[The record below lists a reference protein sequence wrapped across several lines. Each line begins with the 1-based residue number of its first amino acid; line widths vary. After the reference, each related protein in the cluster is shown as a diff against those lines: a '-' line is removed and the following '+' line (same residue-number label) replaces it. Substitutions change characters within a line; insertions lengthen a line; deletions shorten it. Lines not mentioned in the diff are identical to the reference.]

1 MALNENIIIRL
12 MADTSNYTTKMQ
24 AAGAQ
29 SEKLATS
36 MEKPRSTSDK
46 LKSGFM
52 TAGLAVGALSAAVGV
67 AAVKSFMDFDA
78 SMSTVQANT
87 KASASEMSMLRDAAL
102 DAGQRTIYSAT
113 ESADAINELA
123 KAGMSTANILNGGL
137 NGALDLAAS
146 DGMAVSDAAELMA
159 STLAQFN
166 LKGTDATK
174 VADALAAGAGNAQ
187 GSASDL
193 GKALSQVGLVANQ
206 YGVSMQETT
215 GTLAAFANAGM
226 IGSDAG
232 TSLKSMLIA
241 LANPSKKAQQALDD
255 LGISAWD
262 SQGNFIGLSGLA
274 GQLQTK
280 MAGLTDQQKQQAMAT
295 IFGTDAVRSAGVLYK
310 EGASGIDKWTKTVS
324 DSGYA
329 SEQAAARTN
338 NLKGDIEQ
346 FSGSIETML
355 IKIGGGANGPLR
367 TMVQGATDLVT
378 AFSTLD
384 PHIQQTVVLL
394 GVAAGA
400 TAGLHKMFGNLSTS
414 SSGFGRS
421 MGLALD
427 PMQRLQGLWSGLS
440 TGAQSMATAFQ
451 SPTKQME
458 LFGTTMSRGA
468 AISNGF
474 KSVGSG
480 LMSMMGGPWGVAFAA
495 AGAALAIW
503 SQKTADAKT
512 RTDNMTSA
520 LQSGQTAVQKLTQN
534 LQSGND
540 TDWGWFQKTRT
551 GADSLAQALDKA
563 GVSQKTF
570 VDAAMGDKTAISSF
584 NQELDDYINKHGG
597 AGTVT
602 DELRAHLE
610 QQTKAVSGSK
620 EAMKEQAEADKQ
632 STAEK
637 VNNTLATA
645 GLTDATATNTD
656 ATSEAADANDILK
669 ESFGASSKGINDQA
683 SALGEALDALKT
695 YYGFSQSVFD
705 ADTKLGKAILD
716 ANDAIK
722 ENGKT
727 LDTNTEKGNANRD
740 ALSNVAS
747 AVKDSA
753 EAYARQ
759 TGDVSK
765 VNEVMSKGRDQVI
778 ELAESMGW
786 STPQA
791 EAWADSIGL
800 TEAGVNQLV
809 DSIKQANATPIEITD
824 NASKTLDT
832 VKLKA
837 EGLADGTTVRISGDN
852 KPFLQTV
859 AQVTGTTIDPK
870 TGELDL
876 DKDQYDMAL
885 ALANGA
891 KIDPKTGQ
899 LLGDNTDAWKKFAET
914 QGWTIDP
921 KTGVISGDNGPYKA
935 TKAVVDMM
943 TIAEKKGLITA
954 KDDATSIIQKV
965 QQLSVADKYFTIHGS
980 YVDDSGGTYTST
992 GYRPKGATGTIPF
1005 ATGGYVSGPGTGT
1018 SDSIFAR
1025 ISNGEYVIRASA
1037 VDHYGVGLFDQLNYQ
1052 RYATGGLV
1060 QQYQTTPIPTRTF
1073 APHDTGSYT
1082 RNEFHNQFVIPERN
1096 PRLLTND
1103 IARELLKQSSG
1114 GAR

>member
-1 MALNENIIIRL
+1 MALNENITIRL

-24 AAGAQ
+24 AASAQ
-29 SEKLATS
+29 ATQLS
-36 MEKPRSTSDK
+36 TSLEKPRSTSDK
-46 LKSGFM
+46 LKGAFT

-87 KASASEMSMLRDAAL
+87 KASASEMSKLRDAAL

-193 GKALSQVGLVANQ
+193 GSALSQAGLVANQ
-206 YGVSMQETT
+206 YGVSMQEAT
-215 GTLAAFANAGM
+215 GTLAAFAYAGM

-274 GQLQTK
+274 GQLQTQ
-280 MAGLTDQQKQQAMAT
+280 MAGLTDQQRQQAMAT

-400 TAGLHKMFGNLSTS
+400 TAGLHKMFGSLSTS

-421 MGLALD
+421 MGLVLD
-427 PMQRLQGLWSGLS
+427 PVQRLQGLWGGLS
-440 TGAQSMATAFQ
+440 AGAQSMATAFQ
-451 SPTKQME
+451 NPTRQME

-468 AISNGF
+468 AISNGL

-480 LMSMMGGPWGVAFAA
+480 LMSMMGDGFGIAFAA

-520 LQSGQTAVQKLTQN
+520 LESGQTAAQKLTQN

-570 VDAAMGDKTAISSF
+570 VDAAMGDKTAITSF
-584 NQELDDYINKHGG
+584 NQALDDYINKHGG

-610 QQTKAVSGSK
+610 QQTKAVAGSK
-620 EAMKEQAEADKQ
+620 EAIKEQSEADKQ
-632 STAEK
+632 ATAEK

-656 ATSEAADANDILK
+656 ATSEAADANDILA
-669 ESFGASSKGINDQA
+669 ESFGASSKGIDDQA

-695 YYGFSQSVFD
+695 YYGFS
-705 ADTKLGKAILD
+705 LD
-716 ANDAIK
+716 ASDATIALHDSFDK
-722 ENGKT
+722 AAKSVDENGAT
-727 LDTNTEKGNANRD
+727 LDLNTEKGRANQSALNDVAKSALD
-740 ALSNVAS
+740 A
-747 AVKDSA
+747 A
-753 EAYARQ
+753 EAQARNGQ
-759 TGDVSK
+759 SVDQIMPTIEDARGRFVDFAIK
-765 VNEVMSKGRDQVI
+765 MGMSKDKANALADQ
-778 ELAESMGW
+778 S
-786 STPQA
+786 
-791 EAWADSIGL
+791 GL
-800 TEAGVNQLV
+800 TKDAVNRLAQSVNDVPTQHNTNLTAT
-809 DSIKQANATPIEITD
+809 DNATPVIRNVRD
-824 NASKTLDT
+824 MLAGLQDKTVTL
-832 VKLKA
+832 
-837 EGLADGTTVRISGDN
+837 N
-852 KPFLQTV
+852 
-859 AQVTGTTIDPK
+859 QVVN
-870 TGELDL
+870 
-876 DKDQYDMAL
+876 YM
-885 ALANGA
+885 
-891 KIDPKTGQ
+891 
-899 LLGDNTDAWKKFAET
+899 
-914 QGWTIDP
+914 
-921 KTGVISGDNGPYKA
+921 
-935 TKAVVDMM
+935 
-943 TIAEKKGLITA
+943 
-954 KDDATSIIQKV
+954 
-965 QQLSVADKYFTIHGS
+965 
-980 YVDDSGGTYTST
+980 
-992 GYRPKGATGTIPF
+992 ATGDLPSASGPLASGYKKVDK
-1005 ATGGYVSGPGTGT
+1005 ATGGYISGPGTAT
-1018 SDSIFAR
+1018 SDSIPAR
-1025 ISNGEYVIRASA
+1025 LSNGEYVIRASA

-1052 RYATGGLV
+1052 RYAAGGLV
-1060 QQYQTTPIPTRTF
+1060 QRYQATPLPTNPT
-1073 APHDTGSYT
+1073 APGRPQVLLQQS
-1082 RNEFHNQFVIPERN
+1082 NEFRN
-1096 PRLLTND
+1096 YAVPSPSVQSNLTASKVRSQTANL
-1103 IARELLKQSSG
+1103 ISLG
-1114 GAR
+1114 GV

>member
-1 MALNENIIIRL
+1 MALNENITIKL

-24 AAGAQ
+24 AASAQ
-29 SEKLATS
+29 ATQLS
-36 MEKPRSTSDK
+36 TSLEKPRSTSDK
-46 LKSGFM
+46 LKGAFT

-87 KASASEMSMLRDAAL
+87 KASASEMSKLRDAAL

-193 GKALSQVGLVANQ
+193 GNALSQSGLVANQ

-241 LANPSKKAQQALDD
+241 LANPSKKAQKALDD

-280 MAGLTDQQKQQAMAT
+280 MAGLTDQQRQQAMAT

-400 TAGLHKMFGNLSTS
+400 TAGLHKMFGSLSAS

-421 MGLALD
+421 MGLVLD
-427 PMQRLQGLWSGLS
+427 PVQRLQGLWGGLS
-440 TGAQSMATAFQ
+440 AGAQSMATAFQ
-451 SPTKQME
+451 NPTRQME

-468 AISNGF
+468 AISNGL

-480 LMSMMGGPWGVAFAA
+480 LLSMMGGPWGIAFAA

-520 LQSGQTAVQKLTQN
+520 LESGQTAAQKLTQN

-570 VDAAMGDKTAISSF
+570 VDAAMGDKTAITSF
-584 NQELDDYINKHGG
+584 NQALDDYINKHGG

-610 QQTKAVSGSK
+610 QQTKAVAGSK
-620 EAMKEQAEADKQ
+620 EAIKEQSEADKQ
-632 STAEK
+632 ATKEK
-637 VNNTLATA
+637 ISSTLALVGNTGA
-645 GLTDATATNTD
+645 TSDNTDATTDNAD
-656 ATSEAADANDILK
+656 ATSEAADADDLLK
-669 ESFGASSKGINDQA
+669 EKTGGVTDAIDAQS
-683 SALGEALDALKT
+683 SALKAVVDSLKD
-695 YYGFSQSVFD
+695 YYGFAESADEATADLEKSYDD
-705 ADTKLGKAILD
+705 AT
-716 ANDAIK
+716 DAIK

-727 LDTNTEKGNANRD
+727 VDAAGTSLDLTTEKGRNNQSALTGIRD
-740 ALSNVAS
+740 AAYDAAS
-747 AVKDSA
+747 AYASA
-753 EAYARQ
+753 
-759 TGDVSK
+759 G
-765 VNEVMSKGRDQVI
+765 
-778 ELAESMGW
+778 ES
-786 STPQA
+786 T
-791 EAWADSIGL
+791 DSIKAKTQQARDNFVRAAQQMGL
-800 TEAGVNQLV
+800 TEEAAQQLADKYGLIPSKV
-809 DSIKQANATPIEITD
+809 TTTVLANTD
-824 NASKTLDT
+824 NASSKISTLRDELRN
-832 VKLKA
+832 V
-837 EGLADGTTVRISGDN
+837 DGMVVR
-852 KPFLQTV
+852 
-859 AQVTGTTIDPK
+859 VT
-870 TGELDL
+870 
-876 DKDQYDMAL
+876 
-885 ALANGA
+885 
-891 KIDPKTGQ
+891 
-899 LLGDNTDAWKKFAET
+899 
-914 QGWTIDP
+914 
-921 KTGVISGDNGPYKA
+921 
-935 TKAVVDMM
+935 AVV
-943 TIAEKKGLITA
+943 T
-954 KDDATSIIQKV
+954 
-965 QQLSVADKYFTIHGS
+965 QQGNIHVSGAGGS
-980 YVDDSGGTYTST
+980 GTLV
-992 GYRPKGATGTIPF
+992 KA
-1005 ATGGYVSGPGTGT
+1005 AGGYISGPGTAT
-1018 SDSIFAR
+1018 SDSIPAR
-1025 ISNGEYVIRASA
+1025 LSNGEYVIRASA

-1073 APHDTGSYT
+1073 ASHDTGSYT
-1082 RNEFHNQFVIPERN
+1082 RNEFHNQFVTPERN

-1114 GAR
+1114 GAK

>member
-1 MALNENIIIRL
+1 MALNENIVIKL
-12 MADTSNYTTKMQ
+12 MADTSNYNTKMQ
-24 AAGAQ
+24 AASVQA
-29 SEKLATS
+29 EKLSTS
-36 MEKPRSTSDK
+36 MEKPRSTTDK

-52 TAGLAVGALSAAVGV
+52 TAGLAVGALSAAIGV

-78 SMSTVQANT
+78 SMSVVQSNT
-87 KASASEMSMLRDAAL
+87 HATGSELQSLRDAAL
-102 DAGQRTIYSAT
+102 DAGQRTVYSAT

-123 KAGMSTANILNGGL
+123 KAGMSTTDILNGGL

-166 LKGTDATK
+166 LTGKDSTK
-174 VADALAAGAGNAQ
+174 VADALAAGAGKAQ

-193 GKALSQVGLVANQ
+193 GMALSQAGLVANQ
-206 YGVSMQETT
+206 YGISMQETT

-232 TSLKSMLIA
+232 TSLKTMLLK
-241 LANPSKKAQQALDD
+241 LASPTDKAQSTLDE
-255 LGISAWD
+255 LGISAYD
-262 SQGNFIGLSGLA
+262 AQGNFVGLSGLA
-274 GQLQTK
+274 GQLKDK
-280 MAGLTDQQKQQAMAT
+280 MSGLSMEQRNAALQT
-295 IFGTDAVRSAGVLYK
+295 IFGTDAIRGANVLYN
-310 EGASGIDKWTKTVS
+310 EGAAGIDKWTKGVS
-324 DSGYA
+324 DSGFA
-329 SEQAAARTN
+329 AEQGAARMD

-346 FSGSIETML
+346 FGGAVETSF
-355 IKIGGGANGPLR
+355 IRIGEGANGPLR
-367 TMVQGATDLVT
+367 SVVQGVTDVIS
-378 AFSTLD
+378 AFGSLD
-384 PHIQQTVVLL
+384 PKIQQSVVMVGL
-394 GVAAGA
+394 GVGA
-400 TAGLHKMFGNLSTS
+400 FAGLHKVFGELSTS
-414 SSGFGRS
+414 SSAFGQG

-427 PMQRLQGLWSGLS
+427 PVQRLSAAWPQLREGAGQLASAFTGAGTGVESLSGAAGRGGKALSGLRS
-440 TGAQSMATAFQ
+440 
-451 SPTKQME
+451 
-458 LFGTTMSRGA
+458 
-468 AISNGF
+468 I
-474 KSVGSG
+474 GSG
-480 LMSMMGGPWGVAFAA
+480 VVNLLGGAWGIAMLGAGLALNSWADHVKLSKAATDAFKE
-495 AGAALAIW
+495 ALEDTGSASSTVVKMI
-503 SQKTADAKT
+503 KTGE
-512 RTDNMTSA
+512 NI
-520 LQSGQTAVQKLTQN
+520 
-534 LQSGND
+534 
-540 TDWGWFQKTRT
+540 DWGWWQKGQT
-551 GADSLAQALDKA
+551 GASSYADLLDQV
-563 GVSQKTF
+563 GVSYST
-570 VDAAMGDKTAISSF
+570 VAAAAAHDKTAIEEYNKAF
-584 NQELDDYINKHGG
+584 LQLGTGDLDVKK
-597 AGTVT
+597 
-602 DELRAHLE
+602 
-610 QQTKAVSGSK
+610 QQQAAATLDQLTKARDKAKKELAAEK
-620 EAMKEQAEADKQ
+620 EAQQADTK
-632 STAEK
+632 EK

-645 GLTDATATNTD
+645 GLTDATSDNAS
-656 ATSEAADANDILK
+656 ATSDAADASEILA
-669 ESFGASSKGINDQA
+669 EQLGASSKGASNQA
-683 SALGEALDALKT
+683 AALGEAVSALKT
-695 YYGFSQSVFD
+695 YYGFAQSVFD

-759 TGDVSK
+759 TGDVNK
-765 VNEVMSKGRDQVI
+765 VNEVMNKGRDQVI
-778 ELAESMGW
+778 KLAESMGW
-786 STPQA
+786 SKDQA
-791 EAWADSIGL
+791 TAWADSIGL
-800 TEAGVNQLV
+800 TKEGVNQLV
-809 DSIKQANATPIEITD
+809 DSIKQANATPIAITD
-824 NASKTLDT
+824 NASKTLDAIQ
-832 VKLKA
+832 LKA
-837 EGLADGTTVRISGDN
+837 QGLADGTTVRISGDN

-965 QQLSVADKYFTIHGS
+965 QRLSVADKYFTIHGS

-1025 ISNGEYVIRASA
+1025 ISNGEYIMTAATVKAL
-1037 VDHYGVGLFDQLNYQ
+1037 GVGFLDSLNYRQ
-1052 RYATGGLV
+1052 YATGGLV
-1060 QQYQTTPIPTRTF
+1060 QQYQAGVVPNK
-1073 APHDTGSYT
+1073 ADGGGSRSSVGPMINLTYVDQVAGLGA
-1082 RNEFHNQFVIPERN
+1082 EA
-1096 PRLLTND
+1096 RLTQAA
-1103 IARELLKQSSG
+1103 ARAKSILADVL
-1114 GAR
+1114 

>member
-1 MALNENIIIRL
+1 LALNENITIKL

-24 AAGAQ
+24 AASAQ
-29 SEKLATS
+29 ATQLS
-36 MEKPRSTSDK
+36 TSLEKPRSTSDK
-46 LKSGFM
+46 LKGAFT

-87 KASASEMSMLRDAAL
+87 KASASEMSKLRDAAL

-193 GKALSQVGLVANQ
+193 GNALSQSGLVANQ

-241 LANPSKKAQQALDD
+241 LANPSKKAQKALDD

-280 MAGLTDQQKQQAMAT
+280 MAGLTDQQRQQAMAT

-400 TAGLHKMFGNLSTS
+400 TAGLHKMFGSLSAS

-421 MGLALD
+421 MGLVLD
-427 PMQRLQGLWSGLS
+427 PVQRLQGLWGGLS
-440 TGAQSMATAFQ
+440 AGAQSMATAFQ
-451 SPTKQME
+451 NPTRQME

-468 AISNGF
+468 AISNGL

-480 LMSMMGGPWGVAFAA
+480 LLSMMGGPWGIAFAA

-520 LQSGQTAVQKLTQN
+520 LESGQTAAQKLTQN

-570 VDAAMGDKTAISSF
+570 VDAAMGDKTAITSF
-584 NQELDDYINKHGG
+584 NQALDDYINKHGG

-610 QQTKAVSGSK
+610 QQTKAVAGSK
-620 EAMKEQAEADKQ
+620 EAIKEQSEADKQ
-632 STAEK
+632 ATKEK
-637 VNNTLATA
+637 ISSTLALVGNTGA
-645 GLTDATATNTD
+645 TSDNTDATTDNAD
-656 ATSEAADANDILK
+656 ATSEAADADDLLK
-669 ESFGASSKGINDQA
+669 EKTGGVTDAIDAQS
-683 SALGEALDALKT
+683 SALKAVVDSLKD
-695 YYGFSQSVFD
+695 YYGFAESADEATADLEKSYDD
-705 ADTKLGKAILD
+705 AT
-716 ANDAIK
+716 DAIK

-727 LDTNTEKGNANRD
+727 VDAAGTSLDLTTEKGRNNQSALTGIRD
-740 ALSNVAS
+740 AAYDAAS
-747 AVKDSA
+747 AYASA
-753 EAYARQ
+753 
-759 TGDVSK
+759 G
-765 VNEVMSKGRDQVI
+765 
-778 ELAESMGW
+778 ES
-786 STPQA
+786 T
-791 EAWADSIGL
+791 DSIKAKTQQARDNFVRAAQQMGL
-800 TEAGVNQLV
+800 TEEAAQQLADKYGLIPSKV
-809 DSIKQANATPIEITD
+809 TTTVLANTD
-824 NASKTLDT
+824 NASSKISTLRDELRN
-832 VKLKA
+832 V
-837 EGLADGTTVRISGDN
+837 DGMVVR
-852 KPFLQTV
+852 
-859 AQVTGTTIDPK
+859 VT
-870 TGELDL
+870 
-876 DKDQYDMAL
+876 
-885 ALANGA
+885 
-891 KIDPKTGQ
+891 
-899 LLGDNTDAWKKFAET
+899 
-914 QGWTIDP
+914 
-921 KTGVISGDNGPYKA
+921 
-935 TKAVVDMM
+935 AVV
-943 TIAEKKGLITA
+943 T
-954 KDDATSIIQKV
+954 
-965 QQLSVADKYFTIHGS
+965 QQGNIHVSGAGGS
-980 YVDDSGGTYTST
+980 GTLV
-992 GYRPKGATGTIPF
+992 KA
-1005 ATGGYVSGPGTGT
+1005 AGGYISGPGTAT
-1018 SDSIFAR
+1018 SDSIPAR
-1025 ISNGEYVIRASA
+1025 LSNGEYVIRASA

-1073 APHDTGSYT
+1073 ASHDTGSYT
-1082 RNEFHNQFVIPERN
+1082 RNEFHNQFVTPERN

-1114 GAR
+1114 GAK

>member
-1 MALNENIIIRL
+1 LALNENIIIRL

-52 TAGLAVGALSAAVGV
+52 TAGIAVGALSAAVGV

-87 KASASEMSMLRDAAL
+87 KASASEMSKLRDAAL

-193 GKALSQVGLVANQ
+193 GNALSQAGLVANQ
-206 YGVSMQETT
+206 YDVSMQETT

-280 MAGLTDQQKQQAMAT
+280 MAGLTDQQRQQAMAT

-346 FSGSIETML
+346 FTGSIETML

-367 TMVQGATDLVT
+367 TMVHGATDLVT

-440 TGAQSMATAFQ
+440 TGAQTMATAFQ
-451 SPTKQME
+451 SPTRQME
-458 LFGTTMSRGA
+458 LFGTTMSRGK

-520 LQSGQTAVQKLTQN
+520 LKSGQTAVQKLTQN

-570 VDAAMGDKTAISSF
+570 VDAAMGDKTAIASF

-632 STAEK
+632 ATAEK

-656 ATSEAADANDILK
+656 ATSEAADANDILA
-669 ESFGASSKGINDQA
+669 ESFGASSKGIDDQA

-695 YYGFSQSVFD
+695 YYGFSLDASDATIALHDSFD
-705 ADTKLGKAILD
+705 NADKAISD
-716 ANDAIK
+716 
-722 ENGKT
+722 NGKT
-727 LDTNTEKGNANRD
+727 LDLNTEKGRANQSALNDVAKSALD
-740 ALSNVAS
+740 A
-747 AVKDSA
+747 A
-753 EAYARQ
+753 EAQARNGQ
-759 TGDVSK
+759 SV
-765 VNEVMSKGRDQVI
+765 DQILPTIDNARNRFVDFAVRMGMGTT
-778 ELAESMGW
+778 EANALADQS
-786 STPQA
+786 
-791 EAWADSIGL
+791 GL
-800 TEAGVNQLV
+800 TKDAVNRLTQSVNNVPALKIVKINGDISDAQAKIGV
-809 DSIKQANATPIEITD
+809 IKNDLLQIND
-824 NASKTLDT
+824 K
-832 VKLKA
+832 
-837 EGLADGTTVRISGDN
+837 TVR
-852 KPFLQTV
+852 
-859 AQVTGTTIDPK
+859 VTMNYVTT
-870 TGELDL
+870 G
-876 DKDQYDMAL
+876 
-885 ALANGA
+885 N
-891 KIDPKTGQ
+891 
-899 LLGDNTDAWKKFAET
+899 T
-914 QGWTIDP
+914 QGLHVAV
-921 KTGVISGDNGPYKA
+921 GGNGGTLVKA
-935 TKAVVDMM
+935 
-943 TIAEKKGLITA
+943 
-954 KDDATSIIQKV
+954 
-965 QQLSVADKYFTIHGS
+965 
-980 YVDDSGGTYTST
+980 SGGY
-992 GYRPKGATGTIPF
+992 I
-1005 ATGGYVSGPGTGT
+1005 SGPGTAT
-1018 SDSIFAR
+1018 SDSIPAR
-1025 ISNGEYVIRASA
+1025 LSNGEYVIRASA

-1060 QQYQTTPIPTRTF
+1060 QQYQATPLPESVPVGKSQRPVRVELHQTISSPFPQSLDVLAAKVKVKTDQAMRD
-1073 APHDTGSYT
+1073 ALVSTG
-1082 RNEFHNQFVIPERN
+1082 
-1096 PRLLTND
+1096 
-1103 IARELLKQSSG
+1103 G
-1114 GAR
+1114 M